1 MGFNPKSATAYQ
13 LTGTNGW
20 NSGEGQVKME
30 TKAANLSGAYS
41 FPAASVTILEVTP

>member
-13 LTGTNGW
+13 LSGTAGW

-30 TKAANLSGAYS
+30 TKAANLNGAYS